1 MYELWLLAPCSL
13 SEEEIEQIVESE
25 DSSRI
30 TTYWQ
35 IEDTYDSE
43 EEAYAVAE
51 EFEERFPLISKGDD
65 EFYF

>member
-1 MYELWLLAPCSL
+1 MYELWLLGPCSL
-13 SEEEIEQIVESE
+13 SEEEIEQIIESE

-35 IEDTYDSE
+35 IEDTFETE
-43 EEAYAVAE
+43 ESVYAVAE

>member
-1 MYELWLLAPCSL
+1 MYELWLLGTCSL

-30 TTYWQ
+30 TSYWQ
-35 IEDTYDSE
+35 IEDTFETE
-43 EEAYAVAE
+43 EEAYSVAE
-51 EFEERFPLISKGDD
+51 NFEERFPLISKGDN

>member
-1 MYELWLLAPCSL
+1 MYELWLLGPCSL
-13 SEEEIEQIVESE
+13 GEEIEQIVESE

-30 TTYWQ
+30 TSYWQ
-35 IEDTYDSE
+35 IEDTFETE

-51 EFEERFPLISKGDD
+51 EFEERFPLISKGDG

>member
-13 SEEEIEQIVESE
+13 SEEEIEQITESG

-35 IEDTYDSE
+35 IEDTFE
-43 EEAYAVAE
+43 TEEAYAVAE
-51 EFEERFPLISKGDD
+51 EFEERFPLISKGDC

>member
-1 MYELWLLAPCSL
+1 MYELWLLGHCSL

-30 TTYWQ
+30 TTYWR
-35 IEDTYDSE
+35 IEDTFETE

-51 EFEERFPLISKGDD
+51 EHEEHFPLISKGDD